1 MEKEVWYAKEED
13 VLGIQISSESYWK
26 SVELPNGVVID
37 VSKSGKILGIEIFH
51 AKKVFSGD
59 VRKVIETAKLAAA

>member
-1 MEKEVWYAKEED
+1 MEKEVWYDADED
-13 VLGIQISSESYWK
+13 VLGIQLSDEQYWK

-51 AKKVFSGD
+51 AKKIFSGD
-59 VRKVIETAKLAAA
+59 VHKVIETAKLAAA